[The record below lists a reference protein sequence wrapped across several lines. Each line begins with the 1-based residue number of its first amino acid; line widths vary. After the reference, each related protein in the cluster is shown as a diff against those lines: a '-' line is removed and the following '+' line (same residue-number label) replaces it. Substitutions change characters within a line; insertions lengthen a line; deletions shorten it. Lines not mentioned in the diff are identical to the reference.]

1 MQKMREHQ
9 SGRTRADNSHLRA
22 QFFHATILIPR
33 AVTWSAKM

>member
-1 MQKMREHQ
+1 MREHQ